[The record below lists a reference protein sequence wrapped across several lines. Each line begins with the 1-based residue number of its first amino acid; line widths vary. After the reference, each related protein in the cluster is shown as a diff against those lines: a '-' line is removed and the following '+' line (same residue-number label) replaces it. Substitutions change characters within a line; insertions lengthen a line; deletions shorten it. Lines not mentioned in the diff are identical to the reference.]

1 MSAVPQTASIKPSQ
15 SRHVTAVLG
24 PTNTGKTHLAI
35 ERMLGHE
42 SGLIGLPLRLLARE
56 VYDKIVAR
64 IGPREVALITGE
76 EKIKPERP
84 RYYVCTVEAM
94 PRDTGADFL
103 AVDEIQLAADPDRGH
118 VFTDRLFHAR
128 GMSETLLLGA
138 QTMADSIR
146 ELVPGA
152 NFIARPRLSKLTYSG
167 QKKIT
172 RMQSRSAIVAFSAN
186 DVYAIAELIRRQR
199 GGAAVV
205 LGALSPRTR
214 NAQVALYQSGEVD
227 FLVATDAIG
236 MGLNLD
242 VDHIAFAGTRKFDGR
257 THRSLTPAEL
267 AQIAG
272 RAGRHL
278 NDGTFGVTADVEP
291 FDQELVNKLENHDFE
306 PAKVLQWRNNDLDFG
321 SIDRLKDSLKRVPD
335 HARLC
340 RARTADDLE
349 AFELAC
355 NDPAISALAT
365 APAAIKRLWDVCQ
378 VPDYRKVAPA
388 SHAELVATVYKY
400 IMSEEGLIPE
410 DWFAAQVE
418 QADRTDGDIDTLSN
432 RIAHIRTWTFV
443 SNRREWLKDPDH
455 WQNKTREI
463 EDKLSDALHE
473 QLTQRFVDKRTS
485 VLMKSMRD
493 KDSLFAEIEKDG
505 RVVVE
510 RHYVG
515 KLEGFSFTPDA
526 AAAGVH
532 GKAARNAAAKVLV
545 HELAARADRL
555 AAAPDTAF
563 TLTREGQIIWE
574 HQEIGRLSAGDDP
587 LKPDFTLY
595 SDEHLA
601 AIDKDNITSRIET
614 WLAHHIE
621 IRLKPLVEISKAE
634 EIAGLARGIAFRLRE
649 NFGILKRDTVA
660 DEIKSVDQEGRAQ
673 LRKYGVRFGAHHIY
687 FPLLLKPASADLLLL
702 LWLLKHGSEH
712 NLTAASIAEAP
723 RQGLTSVPRNAAV
736 PEAFYRAAGFH
747 VCGQRAVRIDMLERL
762 ADIIRPLTA
771 WRPTETNAEAPAGAA
786 GGGAFKIRPEMMS
799 IMGCSSDELGLI
811 LESLGF
817 RREQRPVKKTARASV
832 HAGDEA
838 ANGSAVPAVAGNASD
853 SAVEP
858 AEALSGEADAA
869 GVIAE
874 PEAALGDAPHGT
886 AEPSAES
893 TPAPA
898 DGEPS
903 EPEAAAAETPAPA
916 DGEPPA
922 APETVA
928 AQTPAQADGEP
939 PAEPAVVAEVA
950 AKLDEGVKL
959 EAAEPEIEEI
969 WRFRRPKPKYERP
982 EGQGDRRPH
991 HRRPEGQ
998 AAGRERG
1005 HRPNQDR
1012 PRPPR
1017 EGTNAGQPQ
1026 PQPQP
1031 QDRQGDQAAS
1041 GNREQRP
1048 GGGHHH
1054 DRNRQHRPNA
1064 GRSGPPP
1071 QFAAQ
1076 QTAAGA
1082 PAKAEGTEQ
1091 RAGGANQ
1098 QRDRGPQQHQRHDR
1112 PNDRGSD
1119 RGRDS
1124 RPPRQQGRQPFAASA
1139 APKKGSAAID
1149 PDSPF
1154 AALSQLKER
1163 MEKKVQTQDETV

>member
-1 MSAVPQTASIKPSQ
+1 MSAAWQTATIKPSQ

-56 VYDKIVAR
+56 IYDKIVAR
-64 IGPREVALITGE
+64 IGPRDVALITGE

-94 PRDTGADFL
+94 PREVEVDFL

-118 VFTDRLFHAR
+118 VFTDRLFHSR
-128 GMSETLLLGA
+128 GVSETLLLGA
-138 QTMADSIR
+138 QTMAEPIR

-172 RMQSRSAIVAFSAN
+172 RLQSRSAIVAFSAN

-214 NAQVALYQSGEVD
+214 NAQVALYQSGDVD

-242 VDHIAFAGTRKFDGR
+242 VDHIAFAGSRKFDGR
-257 THRSLTPAEL
+257 NHRNLTPSEL
-267 AQIAG
+267 GQIAG

-278 NDGTFGVTADVEP
+278 NDGTFGVTADVES
-291 FDQELVNKLENHDFE
+291 FDQELVNKLENHEFE
-306 PAKVLQWRNNDLDFG
+306 PVKVLQWRNTQLDFE
-321 SIDRLKDSLKRVPD
+321 SIDRLKDSLRQVPD
-335 HARLC
+335 HPRLN

-349 AFELAC
+349 ALELAC
-355 NDPAISALAT
+355 NDPRISELAA
-365 APAAIKRLWDVCQ
+365 APSAVKRLWEVCQ
-378 VPDYRKVAPA
+378 IPDYRKVAPA
-388 SHAELVATVYKY
+388 SHAELVASVYKY
-400 IMSEEGLIPE
+400 IMSDEGLIPE
-410 DWFAAQVE
+410 DWFASQVE

-455 WQNKTREI
+455 WQAKTREI
-463 EDKLSDALHE
+463 EDRLSDALHE
-473 QLTQRFVDKRTS
+473 QLTERFVDKRTS

-515 KLEGFSFTPDA
+515 KLEGFCFTPDA

-545 HELAARADRL
+545 HELAARSDRL
-555 AAAPDTAF
+555 AAAPDSAI

-574 HQEIGRLSAGDDP
+574 NQEIGRLSAGEDP
-587 LKPDFTLY
+587 LQPNFTLF

-601 AIDKDNITSRIET
+601 AIDKSNIASRIET

-621 IRLKPLVEISKAE
+621 VRLKPLVEIAKAE
-634 EIAGLARGIAFRLRE
+634 EITGLARGIAFRLRE
-649 NFGILKRDTVA
+649 NFGILRRETVA
-660 DEIKSVDQEGRAQ
+660 SEVKSLDQEGRAQ

-702 LWLLKHGSEH
+702 FWLLKHGSEH
-712 NLTAASIAEAP
+712 NLTPASIADSP
-723 RQGLTSVPRNAAV
+723 RQGLTSVPRNPAI

-747 VCGQRAVRIDMLERL
+747 VCGPRSVRIDMLERL

-771 WRPTETNAEAPAGAA
+771 WRPTESNTEPPAGAA

-799 IMGCSSDELGLI
+799 IMGCSGDELGLI

-817 RREQRPVKKTARASV
+817 RREKRPVKKAAPSTAGVAVS
-832 HAGDEA
+832 ADNPA
-838 ANGSAVPAVAGNASD
+838 ANEADGPAANDNIAPAPDANGASEPTTDITIETQPGETAAVEAGAITGLSEPAVAEFAVNTEKD
-853 SAVEP
+853 STATAP
-858 AEALSGEADAA
+858 APSEEVSIAA
-869 GVIAE
+869 IAPS
-874 PEAALGDAPHGT
+874 PEAAPPQPVDAG
-886 AEPSAES
+886 AVE
-893 TPAPA
+893 AP
-898 DGEPS
+898 
-903 EPEAAAAETPAPA
+903 EPEFE
-916 DGEPPA
+916 
-922 APETVA
+922 
-928 AQTPAQADGEP
+928 
-939 PAEPAVVAEVA
+939 EV
-950 AKLDEGVKL
+950 
-959 EAAEPEIEEI
+959 
-969 WRFRRPKPKYERP
+969 WRFRRPKPQFERD
-982 EGQGDRRPH
+982 GQGERRHH
-991 HRRPEGQ
+991 HRRPGGDRDRAHRPHQDRARQPSEAAVPGQPQRVEGQ
-998 AAGRERG
+998 KEQGASANREPRQGRGPHQDRHHH
-1005 HRPNQDR
+1005 HRPN
-1012 PRPPR
+1012 
-1017 EGTNAGQPQ
+1017 G
-1026 PQPQP
+1026 
-1031 QDRQGDQAAS
+1031 
-1041 GNREQRP
+1041 
-1048 GGGHHH
+1048 
-1054 DRNRQHRPNA
+1054 DRNRDRPA
-1064 GRSGPPP
+1064 QPSH
-1071 QFAAQ
+1071 QQAAKEP
-1076 QTAAGA
+1076 AVAGA
-1082 PAKAEGTEQ
+1082 SEQ
-1091 RAGGANQ
+1091 RASTREEHRQN
-1098 QRDRGPQQHQRHDR
+1098 RGPQHNQRHDR
-1112 PNDRGSD
+1112 GNE
-1119 RGRDS
+1119 RGRDT
-1124 RPPRQQGRQPFAASA
+1124 RPQRPQGKQPFAASA
-1139 APKKGSAAID
+1139 SPKKSSGAVD

-1163 MEKKVQTQDETV
+1163 LEKKVQTQDETV

>member
-1 MSAVPQTASIKPSQ
+1 MSAASQTATIKPSQ

-35 ERMLGHE
+35 ERMLGHQ

-56 VYDKIVAR
+56 IYDKIVAR
-64 IGPREVALITGE
+64 IGPRDVALITGE
-76 EKIKPERP
+76 EKIKPDRP

-94 PRDTGADFL
+94 PRDVEVDFL

-138 QTMADSIR
+138 QTMSDAIR
-146 ELVPGA
+146 ELIPGA

-172 RMQSRSAIVAFSAN
+172 RLQSRSAIVAFSAN
-186 DVYAIAELIRRQR
+186 DVYSIAELIRRQR

-242 VDHIAFAGTRKFDGR
+242 VDHIAFAGSRKFDGR
-257 THRSLTPAEL
+257 VHRDLTPAEL

-291 FDQELVNKLENHDFE
+291 FDQGLINKLENHDFE
-306 PAKVLQWRNNDLDFG
+306 PVKVLQWRSTQLDFD
-321 SIDRLKDSLKRVPD
+321 SLDRLKDSLRQVPN
-335 HARLC
+335 HARLV
-340 RARTADDLE
+340 RARAADDLE
-349 AFELAC
+349 ALELAGA
-355 NDPAISALAT
+355 DARIAALAT
-365 APAAIKRLWDVCQ
+365 GPAGVKRLWEVCQ
-378 VPDYRKVAPA
+378 VPDYRKVAPN
-388 SHAELVATVYKY
+388 SHAEIVATIYQF

-410 DWFAAQVE
+410 DWFAGQVE

-455 WQNKTREI
+455 WQAKTRDI
-463 EDKLSDALHE
+463 EDRLSDALHE

-510 RHYVG
+510 KHYVG
-515 KLEGFSFTPDA
+515 KLEGFCFTPDQ

-545 HELAARADRL
+545 HELAARSDRL

-563 TLTREGQIIWE
+563 TLTREGQVIWE
-574 HQEIGRLSAGDDP
+574 HQEIGRLTAGEDP
-587 LKPDFTLY
+587 LKPNFTLF

-601 AIDKDNITSRIET
+601 AIDKENITKRIET

-621 IRLKPLVEISKAE
+621 VRLKPLVELAKAE
-634 EIAGLARGIAFRLRE
+634 DITGLARGIAFRLRE
-649 NFGILKRDTVA
+649 NFGVLKRDTVA
-660 DEIKSVDQEGRAQ
+660 DEIKSLDQDSRAQ

-687 FPLLLKPASADLLLL
+687 FPLLLKPAPADLLLL
-702 LWLLKHGSEH
+702 FWLLKHGSEH
-712 NLTAASIAEAP
+712 NLTPASISEAP
-723 RQGLTSVPRNAAV
+723 RQGLTSVPRNAALSD
-736 PEAFYRAAGFH
+736 AFYRAAGFG
-747 VCGQRAVRIDMLERL
+747 VGGPRAVRVDMLERL

-771 WRPTETNAEAPAGAA
+771 WKPTETSTEPPLGAA

-799 IMGCSSDELGLI
+799 IMGCSGDELGAI

-817 RREQRPVKKTARASV
+817 RREKRPVKR
-832 HAGDEA
+832 
-838 ANGSAVPAVAGNASD
+838 PAQQASD
-853 SAVEP
+853 QKP
-858 AEALSGEADAA
+858 ANDNAEQAPPLD
-869 GVIAE
+869 GV
-874 PEAALGDAPHGT
+874 
-886 AEPSAES
+886 
-893 TPAPA
+893 
-898 DGEPS
+898 
-903 EPEAAAAETPAPA
+903 EAAAASQIATEPQASEEARVEAAPA
-916 DGEPPA
+916 SESSGEDQASAEAPAIAAVEERSAAAEVSAVAESPGEPARVTPDAASPQTANGPA
-922 APETVA
+922 AET
-928 AQTPAQADGEP
+928 
-939 PAEPAVVAEVA
+939 
-950 AKLDEGVKL
+950 
-959 EAAEPEIEEI
+959 AEPEFEEI
-969 WRFRRPKPKYERP
+969 WRFRRPKPQLDRP
-982 EGQGDRRPH
+982 EGQGERRH
-991 HRRPEGQ
+991 HRRPGGER
-998 AAGRERG
+998 GRERG
-1005 HRPNQDR
+1005 HRPHNDR
-1012 PRPPR
+1012 DRQPNAAAPGEQRQPQGEQQKDQASTGQREQGQRHNRHHDGRHHHKHHDGDRNRDRGRQPAPQSAANPPANAESAERKAAGSEQQHARPPH
-1017 EGTNAGQPQ
+1017 
-1026 PQPQP
+1026 
-1031 QDRQGDQAAS
+1031 QGR
-1041 GNREQRP
+1041 NERP
-1048 GGGHHH
+1048 H
-1054 DRNRQHRPNA
+1054 DRN
-1064 GRSGPPP
+1064 
-1071 QFAAQ
+1071 
-1076 QTAAGA
+1076 
-1082 PAKAEGTEQ
+1082 
-1091 RAGGANQ
+1091 
-1098 QRDRGPQQHQRHDR
+1098 
-1112 PNDRGSD
+1112 
-1119 RGRDS
+1119 RDS
-1124 RPPRQQGRQPFAASA
+1124 RPPRPRSKQPIAASA
-1139 APKKGSAAID
+1139 APKRASGGVD

-1163 MEKKVQTQDETV
+1163 LEKQLQTQD

>member
-1 MSAVPQTASIKPSQ
+1 MSAASQSATIKPSS

-64 IGPREVALITGE
+64 IGASDVALITGE

-94 PRDTGADFL
+94 PRDVEVDFL

-128 GMSETLLLGA
+128 GTSETLLLGA
-138 QTMADSIR
+138 QTMTDTIR
-146 ELVPGA
+146 ELIPGA

-172 RMQSRSAIVAFSAN
+172 RLQTRSAIVAFSAN

-214 NAQVALYQSGEVD
+214 NAQVGLYQSGDVD

-242 VDHIAFAGTRKFDGR
+242 VDHIAFAGSRKFDGR
-257 THRSLTPAEL
+257 NHRDLTPAEL

-291 FDQELVNKLENHDFE
+291 FDQELINKLENHDFE
-306 PAKVLQWRNNDLDFG
+306 PVKVLQWRSTQLDFD
-321 SIDRLKDSLKRVPD
+321 SIDRLKESLRQIPS
-335 HARLC
+335 HSRLV

-349 AFELAC
+349 ALELAV
-355 NDPAISALAT
+355 NDPRIADLAI
-365 APAAIKRLWDVCQ
+365 APAAVKRLWEVCQ
-378 VPDYRKVAPA
+378 IPDYRKVAPG
-388 SHAELVATVYKY
+388 SHAELVATLYKH
-400 IMSEEGLIPE
+400 IMSDEGIIPE
-410 DWFAAQVE
+410 DWFASQVE
-418 QADRTDGDIDTLSN
+418 QADRVDGDIDTLSA

-455 WQNKTREI
+455 WQAKTREI
-463 EDKLSDALHE
+463 EDRLSDALHE

-510 RHYVG
+510 KHYVG
-515 KLEGFSFTPDA
+515 KLEGFCFTPDA
-526 AAAGVH
+526 GAAGVH

-545 HELAARADRL
+545 HELAARSDRL

-563 TLTREGQIIWE
+563 TLTREGRIVWE
-574 HQEIGRLSAGDDP
+574 NQEIGGLSAGEDP
-587 LKPDFTLY
+587 LKPNFTLF

-601 AIDKDNITSRIET
+601 AIDKENITKRIET

-621 IRLKPLVEISKAE
+621 IRLKPLVEIAKAE
-634 EIAGLARGIAFRLRE
+634 EITGLARGIAFRLRE
-649 NFGILKRDTVA
+649 SFGILKRDTVA
-660 DEIKSVDQEGRAQ
+660 DEIKSLDQEGRAQ

-687 FPLLLKPASADLLLL
+687 FPLLLKPAAADLLLL
-702 LWLLKHGSEH
+702 FWLLKHGSEH
-712 NLTAASIAEAP
+712 NLTPASIAESP
-723 RQGLTSVPRNAAV
+723 RQGLTSVPRNAAL
-736 PEAFYRAAGFH
+736 PDAFYRAAGFN
-747 VCGQRAVRIDMLERL
+747 VCGPRSVRIDMLERL

-771 WRPTETNAEAPAGAA
+771 WKPTETSPEPPAGAA

-799 IMGCSSDELGLI
+799 IMGCSGDELGAI

-817 RREQRPVKKTARASV
+817 RREKRPVKK
-832 HAGDEA
+832 
-838 ANGSAVPAVAGNASD
+838 SAPAVGAENAPAND
-853 SAVEP
+853 NEAVAAAPADDAHEP
-858 AEALSGEADAA
+858 AAEADAA
-869 GVIAE
+869 VEAQHE
-874 PEAALGDAPHGT
+874 EAASVEPAVAAETGVEERSVAEAPVQEQET
-886 AEPSAES
+886 VAEAEPSAAAE
-893 TPAPA
+893 TAVEDA
-898 DGEPS
+898 V
-903 EPEAAAAETPAPA
+903 PEQPVAAAEASS
-916 DGEPPA
+916 
-922 APETVA
+922 
-928 AQTPAQADGEP
+928 
-939 PAEPAVVAEVA
+939 
-950 AKLDEGVKL
+950 
-959 EAAEPEIEEI
+959 AEPEFEEI
-969 WRFRRPKPKYERP
+969 WRFRRPKPKFERP
-982 EGQGDRRPH
+982 EGQGDRRH
-991 HRRPEGQ
+991 HRRPG
-998 AAGRERG
+998 GDRERV
-1005 HRPNQDR
+1005 HRPHQDR
-1012 PRPPR
+1012 QRQPSAAAPAGAPQQPQGERQSDQASAPQR
-1017 EGTNAGQPQ
+1017 EHGHGRGGHHDRQRHHRHDGDRNRERAPNPQ
-1026 PQPQP
+1026 PQ
-1031 QDRQGDQAAS
+1031 AAS
-1041 GNREQRP
+1041 ASTATGEPAEQRASG
-1048 GGGHHH
+1048 GGGHHQNRNQQHQRNDRPH
-1054 DRNRQHRPNA
+1054 DRNR
-1064 GRSGPPP
+1064 
-1071 QFAAQ
+1071 
-1076 QTAAGA
+1076 
-1082 PAKAEGTEQ
+1082 
-1091 RAGGANQ
+1091 
-1098 QRDRGPQQHQRHDR
+1098 
-1112 PNDRGSD
+1112 
-1119 RGRDS
+1119 DS
-1124 RPPRQQGRQPFAASA
+1124 RPSRQQGKQPIAASA
-1139 APKKGSAAID
+1139 APKRSSGGVD

-1163 MEKKVQTQDETV
+1163 LEKQMQDEAI

>member
-1 MSAVPQTASIKPSQ
+1 MQTATIKPSQ
-15 SRHVTAVLG
+15 SRHVIAVLG

-35 ERMLGHE
+35 DRMLGHE
-42 SGLIGLPLRLLARE
+42 TGLIGLPLRLLARE

-64 IGPREVALITGE
+64 IGPNEVALITGE

-84 RYYVCTVEAM
+84 RYWVCTVEAM
-94 PRDTGADFL
+94 PRDVEADFL

-118 VFTDRLFHAR
+118 VFTERLFHAR

-138 QTMADSIR
+138 QTMADPIR
-146 ELVPGA
+146 ELIPGA

-172 RMQSRSAIVAFSAN
+172 RLQSRSAIVAFSAN

-214 NAQVALYQSGEVD
+214 NAQVALYQSGDVD

-278 NDGTFGVTADVEP
+278 NDGTFGVTGDVEP

-306 PAKVLQWRNNDLDFG
+306 PVKVLQWRNNNLDFG
-321 SIDRLKDSLKRVPD
+321 SIDRLKDSLRRMPE
-335 HARLC
+335 HARLQ

-349 AFELAC
+349 ALELAC
-355 NDPAISALAT
+355 NDPAIAGLAT
-365 APAAIKRLWDVCQ
+365 APAAIKRLWEVCQ
-378 VPDYRKVAPA
+378 IPDYRKVAPA
-388 SHAELVATVYKY
+388 THAELVATLYKFT
-400 IMSEEGLIPE
+400 MSDTGVIPE
-410 DWFAAQVE
+410 DWFAAQVD

-510 RHYVG
+510 KHFVG
-515 KLEGFSFTPDA
+515 KLEGFSFTADA

-563 TLTREGQIIWE
+563 TLTREGQLIWE
-574 HQEIGRLSAGDDP
+574 HQEIGRISAGDDP
-587 LKPDFTLY
+587 LKPNFTLF

-601 AIDKDNITSRIET
+601 AIDKDNITKRIET
-614 WLAHHIE
+614 WLSHHIE
-621 IRLKPLVEISKAE
+621 VRLKPLQEISTAE

-649 NFGILKRDTVA
+649 GFGVLRRDIVA
-660 DEIKSVDQEGRAQ
+660 EEIKSVDQEGRAQ

-702 LWLLKHGSEH
+702 LWLLKHGAEH
-712 NLTAASIAEAP
+712 NLTTAAISESP
-723 RQGLTSVPRNAAV
+723 RQGLTSVPRNAAM
-736 PEAFYRAAGFH
+736 PDAFYRAAGFH
-747 VCGQRAVRIDMLERL
+747 VCGQRAVRVDMLERL

-771 WRPTETNAEAPAGAA
+771 WKPTEAATEPPAGAA

-799 IMGCSSDELGLI
+799 IMGCSGDELGLI

-817 RREQRPVKKTARASV
+817 RREKRPVKKATPVAAPVEAS
-832 HAGDEA
+832 
-838 ANGSAVPAVAGNASD
+838 
-853 SAVEP
+853 
-858 AEALSGEADAA
+858 
-869 GVIAE
+869 
-874 PEAALGDAPHGT
+874 
-886 AEPSAES
+886 
-893 TPAPA
+893 
-898 DGEPS
+898 
-903 EPEAAAAETPAPA
+903 AAETPVAEAASEEAPSVEAPNGAQAANDNIAQPMEESAPEVPSAHIAEPASGEVSAEAAPAEAEGASGESESAGQGLNTAPEAQEAPA
-916 DGEPPA
+916 DAEA
-922 APETVA
+922 A
-928 AQTPAQADGEP
+928 AQ
-939 PAEPAVVAEVA
+939 AET
-950 AKLDEGVKL
+950 AKSES
-959 EAAEPEIEEI
+959 AEPEFEEI
-969 WRFRRPKPKYERP
+969 WRFRRPKPNFQRP
-982 EGQGDRRPH
+982 ENAGAGRPH
-991 HRRPEGQ
+991 HRRPQG
-998 AAGRERG
+998 AGDGRERS
-1005 HRPNQDR
+1005 HRPGQDR
-1012 PRPPR
+1012 QRPPR
-1017 EGTNAGQPQ
+1017 EGANAAQPQ
-1026 PQPQP
+1026 PQQ
-1031 QDRQGDQAAS
+1031 QDGQKDQAQA
-1041 GNREQRP
+1041 GNREQRH
-1048 GGGHHH
+1048 GGGQNR
-1054 DRNRQHRPNA
+1054 DRGRQHQRPGA
-1064 GRSGPPP
+1064 ERQGRPP
-1071 QFAAQ
+1071 QQGAQQHDAGAQAKTDGARPHPSGAAQ
-1076 QTAAGA
+1076 QQA
-1082 PAKAEGTEQ
+1082 
-1091 RAGGANQ
+1091 
-1098 QRDRGPQQHQRHDR
+1098 RGPQQQQRPVRH
-1112 PNDRGSD
+1112 NEQGGG
-1119 RGRDS
+1119 RGRDT
-1124 RPPRQQGRQPFAASA
+1124 RPPRQQDKRPFAATA
-1139 APKKGSAAID
+1139 APKRSSAAID

-1154 AALSQLKER
+1154 AALSRLKEQ
-1163 MEKKVQTQDETV
+1163 MEKQKQDETV

>member
-1 MSAVPQTASIKPSQ
+1 MSAATQTANIKPSP

-56 VYDKIVAR
+56 IYDKIVAR

-94 PRDTGADFL
+94 PRDVETDFL

-128 GMSETLLLGA
+128 AISETLLLGA
-138 QTMADSIR
+138 QTMADTIR
-146 ELVPGA
+146 ELIPGA

-172 RMQSRSAIVAFSAN
+172 RLQSRSAIVAFSAS

-214 NAQVALYQSGEVD
+214 NAQVALYQSGDVD

-257 THRSLTPAEL
+257 SHRDLTPAEL

-278 NDGTFGVTADVEP
+278 NDGTFGVTGEVEP
-291 FDQELVNKLENHDFE
+291 FDQELVNKLENHEFE
-306 PAKVLQWRNNDLDFG
+306 PVKVLQWRNTDLDFG
-321 SIDRLKDSLKRVPD
+321 SIDRLKDSLRRMPD
-335 HARLC
+335 HPRLQ

-349 AFELAC
+349 ALELAS
-355 NDPAISALAT
+355 NDPRIADLAT
-365 APAAIKRLWDVCQ
+365 APAAIKRLWEVCQ

-388 SHAELVATVYKY
+388 SHAELVATLYKF
-400 IMSEEGLIPE
+400 IMSEDGLIPE
-410 DWFAAQVE
+410 DWFAAQVD

-455 WQNKTREI
+455 WQGKTREI
-463 EDKLSDALHE
+463 EDRLSDALHE

-493 KDSLFAEIEKDG
+493 KESLFAEIEKDG

-510 RHYVG
+510 KHFVG

-555 AAAPDTAF
+555 GAAPDTAF
-563 TLTREGQIIWE
+563 TLTREGAVIWE
-574 HQEIGRLSAGDDP
+574 HQEIGRLTASDDP
-587 LKPDFTLY
+587 LKPNFTLY

-601 AIDKDNITSRIET
+601 AIDKDNITKRIET
-614 WLAHHIE
+614 WLGHNIE
-621 IRLKPLVEISKAE
+621 VRLKPLVEISKAE
-634 EIAGLARGIAFRLRE
+634 DITGLARGIAFRLCE
-649 NFGILKRDTVA
+649 NFGILRRDTVA
-660 DEIKSVDQEGRAQ
+660 EEIKSVDQEGRAQ

-702 LWLLKHGSEH
+702 LWLLKHGAEH
-712 NLTAASIAEAP
+712 NLTTAAIAEAP
-723 RQGLTSVPRNAAV
+723 RQGLTSVPRNPAV
-736 PEAFYRAAGFH
+736 PDAFYRAAGFH

-771 WRPTETNAEAPAGAA
+771 WRPTETATEPPPGSA

-799 IMGCSSDELGLI
+799 IMGCSGDELGLI

-817 RREQRPVKKTARASV
+817 RREKRPMKKAAPVAAPAPNGTRAANDNIAPAAEEEPSV
-832 HAGDEA
+832 APAAGEPSAEAAEAHAAESASAAEVNGESAMAAPPAAETHDAPANAEAATQDEA
-838 ANGSAVPAVAGNASD
+838 GKA
-853 SAVEP
+853 
-858 AEALSGEADAA
+858 
-869 GVIAE
+869 
-874 PEAALGDAPHGT
+874 GT
-886 AEPSAES
+886 AEPEF
-893 TPAPA
+893 
-898 DGEPS
+898 E
-903 EPEAAAAETPAPA
+903 
-916 DGEPPA
+916 
-922 APETVA
+922 
-928 AQTPAQADGEP
+928 
-939 PAEPAVVAEVA
+939 EV
-950 AKLDEGVKL
+950 
-959 EAAEPEIEEI
+959 
-969 WRFRRPKPKYERP
+969 WRFRRPKPKFERP
-982 EGQGDRRPH
+982 EGASAGRHH
-991 HRRPEGQ
+991 HRRHQQG
-998 AAGRERG
+998 AGESGERG
-1005 HRPNQDR
+1005 QIPNQDR
-1012 PRPPR
+1012 QRQPR
-1017 EGTNAGQPQ
+1017 EGAGANARHDHQRDHAHG
-1026 PQPQP
+1026 
-1031 QDRQGDQAAS
+1031 
-1041 GNREQRP
+1041 GNREKRH
-1048 GGGHHH
+1048 GSGH
-1054 DRNRQHRPNA
+1054 NRDQGQQQRPNA
-1064 GRSGPPP
+1064 ERQGGP
-1071 QFAAQ
+1071 AQ
-1076 QTAAGA
+1076 QSAQQGA
-1082 PAKAEGTEQ
+1082 SSPA
-1091 RAGGANQ
+1091 RAQASEHRPSSGQ
-1098 QRDRGPQQHQRHDR
+1098 QHPRGPQQH
-1112 PNDRGSD
+1112 
-1119 RGRDS
+1119 
-1124 RPPRQQGRQPFAASA
+1124 PRQDRSAERGAGGNREHRAPRPHGKQPFAASA
-1139 APKKGSAAID
+1139 APKKSSSTVD

-1163 MEKKVQTQDETV
+1163 LEKQGQAQDEAV

>member
-1 MSAVPQTASIKPSQ
+1 MSAAPQTASIKPSQ
-15 SRHVTAVLG
+15 ARHVTAVLG

-64 IGPREVALITGE
+64 IGTSGVALITGE
-76 EKIKPERP
+76 EKIKPDNP

-94 PRDTGADFL
+94 PRDVDVDFL

-128 GMSETLLLGA
+128 GISETLLLGA
-138 QTMADSIR
+138 QTMADPIR
-146 ELVPGA
+146 ELIPGA
-152 NFIARPRLSKLTYSG
+152 NFIARPRLSKLSYSG

-172 RMQSRSAIVAFSAN
+172 RLQSRSAIVAFSAN

-214 NAQVALYQSGEVD
+214 NAQVALYQSGDVD

-242 VDHIAFAGTRKFDGR
+242 VDHIAFAGIRKFDGR
-257 THRSLTPAEL
+257 SHRDLTPAEL
-267 AQIAG
+267 SQIAG

-278 NDGTFGVTADVEP
+278 NDGTFGATADLQP
-291 FDQELVNKLENHDFE
+291 FEQDLVNKLENHEFE
-306 PAKVLQWRNNDLDFG
+306 PVKVLQWRNTQLDFD
-321 SIDRLKDSLKRVPD
+321 SVERLKDSLRRIPE
-335 HARLC
+335 HARLS

-349 AFELAC
+349 ALDLAANDPRIAELAV
-355 NDPAISALAT
+355 
-365 APAAIKRLWDVCQ
+365 APAAVKRLWEVCQ

-388 SHAELVATVYKY
+388 SHAELVATLYKF

-455 WQNKTREI
+455 WQGKTRDI

-510 RHYVG
+510 KHYVG

-545 HELAARADRL
+545 HELAARSDRL
-555 AAAPDTAF
+555 AAAPDTAIN
-563 TLTREGQIIWE
+563 LTREGQVIWE
-574 HQEIGRLSAGDDP
+574 GQEIGRISAGDDP
-587 LKPDFTLY
+587 LKPNFTLF

-601 AIDKDNITSRIET
+601 AIDKDNISTRIEN
-614 WLAHHIE
+614 WLAHYIE
-621 IRLKPLVEISKAE
+621 VRLKPLVEISKAGD
-634 EIAGLARGIAFRLRE
+634 ITGLARGIAFRLCE
-649 NFGILKRDTVA
+649 NFGILKRGTVA
-660 DEIKSVDQEGRAQ
+660 EEIKSVDQDGRAQ

-712 NLTAASIAEAP
+712 SITTASIAEAP
-723 RQGLTSVPRNAAV
+723 RQGLTSVPRNPAM

-747 VCGQRAVRIDMLERL
+747 VCGSRAVRIDMLERL

-771 WRPTETNAEAPAGAA
+771 WRPTETATEPPPGAE

-799 IMGCSSDELGLI
+799 IMGCSGDELGLI

-817 RREQRPVKKTARASV
+817 RRERRAV
-832 HAGDEA
+832 RKAVPELAPEAPAAEAQA
-838 ANGSAVPAVAGNASD
+838 ANDNR
-853 SAVEP
+853 
-858 AEALSGEADAA
+858 AA
-869 GVIAE
+869 NDNI
-874 PEAALGDAPHGT
+874 
-886 AEPSAES
+886 
-893 TPAPA
+893 APA
-898 DGEPS
+898 SGLTADCAEEKPA
-903 EPEAAAAETPAPA
+903 EAAAAGAPTERAAQAGDETPQAAERGSSEGQAIADEAAPSA
-916 DGEPPA
+916 AEAGEPGEA
-922 APETVA
+922 AAAAVA
-928 AQTPAQADGEP
+928 AAKEAAD
-939 PAEPAVVAEVA
+939 A
-950 AKLDEGVKL
+950 AS
-959 EAAEPEIEEI
+959 AEPEFEEV
-969 WRFRRPKPKYERP
+969 WRFRRPKPKFERP
-982 EGQGDRRPH
+982 EGEDGRRHH
-991 HRRPEGQ
+991 HRRPG
-998 AAGRERG
+998 GERD
-1005 HRPNQDR
+1005 HQPNR
-1012 PRPPR
+1012 
-1017 EGTNAGQPQ
+1017 
-1026 PQPQP
+1026 
-1031 QDRQGDQAAS
+1031 DRQRHQ
-1041 GNREQRP
+1041 
-1048 GGGHHH
+1048 
-1054 DRNRQHRPNA
+1054 
-1064 GRSGPPP
+1064 
-1071 QFAAQ
+1071 
-1076 QTAAGA
+1076 
-1082 PAKAEGTEQ
+1082 Q
-1091 RAGGANQ
+1091 RAGGAAGQGEQ
-1098 QRDRGPQQHQRHDR
+1098 QHRRDDQAGGGSREQKHGGGQHHGRNRHHRPNADRNSGLPPQHTTQQAAGAPVRPEGAEPRPARDGPQQNRGPQQHQRPGGPKGR
-1112 PNDRGSD
+1112 PNERGG
-1119 RGRDS
+1119 GRDA
-1124 RPPRQQGRQPFAASA
+1124 RPPRHQGKQPFAASA
-1139 APKKGSAAID
+1139 APKKPSGAVD

-1163 MEKKVQTQDETV
+1163 MEKQMQPQDEAI

>member
-1 MSAVPQTASIKPSQ
+1 MSAATQSATIKPIQ

-56 VYDKIVAR
+56 IYDKIVAR
-64 IGPREVALITGE
+64 IGPRDVALITGE

-94 PRDTGADFL
+94 PRDVEVDFL

-138 QTMADSIR
+138 QTMTDTIR
-146 ELVPGA
+146 ELIPGA

-172 RMQSRSAIVAFSAN
+172 RLQSRSAIVAFSAN

-214 NAQVALYQSGEVD
+214 NAQVALYQAGDVD

-257 THRSLTPAEL
+257 THRDLTPAEL

-291 FDQELVNKLENHDFE
+291 FDQELINKLENHEFE
-306 PAKVLQWRNNDLDFG
+306 PVKVLQWRNTQLEFD
-321 SIDRLKDSLKRVPD
+321 SIERLKESLRQMPV
-335 HARLC
+335 HSRLV

-349 AFELAC
+349 ALELAVS
-355 NDPAISALAT
+355 DPRIADLAT
-365 APAAIKRLWDVCQ
+365 APAAVKRLWEVCQ
-378 VPDYRKVAPA
+378 VPDYRKVAPN
-388 SHAELVATVYKY
+388 SHAELVATLYKH
-400 IMSEEGLIPE
+400 IMSDEGLIPE
-410 DWFAAQVE
+410 DWFAGQVE

-455 WQNKTREI
+455 WQAKTREI
-463 EDKLSDALHE
+463 EDRLSDALHE

-510 RHYVG
+510 KHYVG
-515 KLEGFSFTPDA
+515 KLEGFSFTPDL

-555 AAAPDTAF
+555 TAAPDTAF
-563 TLTREGQIIWE
+563 TLTREGQINWE
-574 HQEIGRLSAGDDP
+574 NQEIGRLSASDDP
-587 LKPDFTLY
+587 LKPAFTLH

-601 AIDKDNITSRIET
+601 AVDKENISKRIET

-621 IRLKPLVEISKAE
+621 VRVKPLVEIAKAE
-634 EIAGLARGIAFRLRE
+634 DIAGLARGIAFRLRE

-660 DEIKSVDQEGRAQ
+660 EEIKSLDQDGRAQ
-673 LRKYGVRFGAHHIY
+673 LRKYGVRFGAHHVY
-687 FPLLLKPASADLLLL
+687 FPLLLKPAAADLLLL
-702 LWLLKHGSEH
+702 FWLLKHGSEH
-712 NLTAASIAEAP
+712 ALTPGSISDAP
-723 RQGLTSVPRNAAV
+723 RQGLTSIPRNAAL
-736 PEAFYRAAGFH
+736 PDAFYRAAGFH
-747 VCGQRAVRIDMLERL
+747 VCGPRAVRVDMLERL

-771 WRPTETNAEAPAGAA
+771 WKPGETGATPPPGA
-786 GGGAFKIRPEMMS
+786 VGGGAFRIRPDMMS
-799 IMGCSSDELGLI
+799 IMGCSGDELGAI

-817 RREQRPVKKTARASV
+817 RREKRQVK
-832 HAGDEA
+832 HAPQAPAVEAIAANDEA
-838 ANGSAVPAVAGNASD
+838 GAANDEAVAANDNAVQGAPPNGADEPAPAETAPEAHAEDPAREAEFGPAHEDADAAEAATETAHEAEAAQADQAVEAANAINGSAV
-853 SAVEP
+853 
-858 AEALSGEADAA
+858 AEQS
-869 GVIAE
+869 
-874 PEAALGDAPHGT
+874 
-886 AEPSAES
+886 S
-893 TPAPA
+893 
-898 DGEPS
+898 
-903 EPEAAAAETPAPA
+903 EAAASSPVEQ
-916 DGEPPA
+916 EF
-922 APETVA
+922 
-928 AQTPAQADGEP
+928 
-939 PAEPAVVAEVA
+939 
-950 AKLDEGVKL
+950 
-959 EAAEPEIEEI
+959 EEI
-969 WRFRRPKPKYERP
+969 WRFRRPKPKFERAP
-982 EGQGDRRPH
+982 GQDRRHNRGGAERGAGRRPH
-991 HRRPEGQ
+991 HERHGQPQ
-998 AAGRERG
+998 AAAPAQPPQQSQAEGRKESGQPGQRDHGDRHGG
-1005 HRPNQDR
+1005 HRDR
-1012 PRPPR
+1012 PRHERR
-1017 EGTNAGQPQ
+1017 EG
-1026 PQPQP
+1026 
-1031 QDRQGDQAAS
+1031 
-1041 GNREQRP
+1041 
-1048 GGGHHH
+1048 
-1054 DRNRQHRPNA
+1054 DRNRERAHSA
-1064 GRSGPPP
+1064 P
-1071 QFAAQ
+1071 Q
-1076 QTAAGA
+1076 AGA
-1082 PAKAEGTEQ
+1082 APAAKAEGAEQ
-1091 RAGGANQ
+1091 RASAGSHHHGGGRPP
-1098 QRDRGPQQHQRHDR
+1098 QRDRNDR
-1112 PNDRGSD
+1112 PHD
-1119 RGRDS
+1119 RGRDT
-1124 RPPRQQGRQPFAASA
+1124 RPPRPQGKQPIAASA
-1139 APKKGSAAID
+1139 APKRSAGID

-1163 MEKKVQTQDETV
+1163 LEKQLQTQDETI

>member
-1 MSAVPQTASIKPSQ
+1 MSAASQTATIKPSQ

-64 IGPREVALITGE
+64 IGARDVALITGE
-76 EKIKPERP
+76 EKIKPDNP

-94 PRDTGADFL
+94 PREVEADFL

-128 GMSETLLLGA
+128 GTGETLLLGA

-146 ELVPGA
+146 ELIPGA
-152 NFIARPRLSKLTYSG
+152 NFIARPRLSKLNYSG

-172 RMQSRSAIVAFSAN
+172 RLQSRSAIVAFSAN

-214 NAQVALYQSGEVD
+214 NAQVALYQSGDVD

-278 NDGTFGVTADVEP
+278 NDGTFGVTGDVEP

-306 PAKVLQWRNNDLDFG
+306 PVKVLQWRNTHLDFD
-321 SIDRLKDSLKRVPD
+321 SIDRLKDSLRRVPD
-335 HARLC
+335 HAGLV

-349 AFELAC
+349 ALDLAS
-355 NDPAISALAT
+355 NDPAIAGLAT
-365 APAAIKRLWDVCQ
+365 APAAVKRLWEVCQ

-388 SHAELVATVYKY
+388 SHAELVATLYKF
-400 IMSEEGLIPE
+400 IMSEEGFIPE
-410 DWFAAQVE
+410 DWFTAQVE

-455 WQNKTREI
+455 WQGKTRDI
-463 EDKLSDALHE
+463 EDRLSDALHE

-510 RHYVG
+510 KHYVG
-515 KLEGFSFTPDA
+515 RLEGFSFTPDA

-545 HELAARADRL
+545 HELAARSDRL

-574 HQEIGRLSAGDDP
+574 NQEIGRLASGDDP
-587 LKPDFTLY
+587 LKPNFTLY

-601 AIDKDNITSRIET
+601 AIDKDNITARIEA

-634 EIAGLARGIAFRLRE
+634 EITGLARGIAFRLRE

-660 DEIKSVDQEGRAQ
+660 EEIKSVDQEGRAQ

-687 FPLLLKPASADLLLL
+687 IPLLLKPASADLLLL
-702 LWLLKHGSEH
+702 LWLLKHGGEH
-712 NLTAASIAEAP
+712 NLTASSIAEAP
-723 RQGLTSVPRNAAV
+723 RQGLTSVPRSAAV
-736 PEAFYRAAGFH
+736 PEPFYRASGFH
-747 VCGQRAVRIDMLERL
+747 VCGPRAVRIDMLERL

-771 WRPTETNAEAPAGAA
+771 WRPAGTISEPPAGAA

-799 IMGCSSDELGLI
+799 IMGCSGEELALI

-817 RREQRPVKKTARASV
+817 RREKRPVMKAAPKAAGAAGSAETLAANDNCAPAEPADGAEAQSPEV
-832 HAGDEA
+832 HLEAEAAAEAGDEGTQSA
-838 ANGSAVPAVAGNASD
+838 AAGEPTAEPLPAELSAE
-853 SAVEP
+853 AVEP
-858 AEALSGEADAA
+858 AA
-869 GVIAE
+869 G
-874 PEAALGDAPHGT
+874 
-886 AEPSAES
+886 
-893 TPAPA
+893 
-898 DGEPS
+898 
-903 EPEAAAAETPAPA
+903 
-916 DGEPPA
+916 
-922 APETVA
+922 
-928 AQTPAQADGEP
+928 
-939 PAEPAVVAEVA
+939 
-950 AKLDEGVKL
+950 AKA
-959 EAAEPEIEEI
+959 EAAEPEFEEV
-969 WRFRRPKPKYERP
+969 WRFRRPKPKFERA
-982 EGQGDRRPH
+982 EGQGDRRHH

-998 AAGRERG
+998 GAGRERG
-1005 HRPNQDR
+1005 
-1012 PRPPR
+1012 PRPDHDRQRQPR

-1026 PQPQP
+1026 Q
-1031 QDRQGDQAAS
+1031 QDRQRDQAAGGS
-1041 GNREQRP
+1041 RDHRH
-1048 GGGHHH
+1048 GGGQQQ

-1064 GRSGPPP
+1064 DRPGRPP
-1071 QFAAQ
+1071 QHAAQ
-1076 QTAAGA
+1076 QADGAQAKVEGAG
-1082 PAKAEGTEQ
+1082 Q
-1091 RAGGANQ
+1091 RSAGG
-1098 QRDRGPQQHQRHDR
+1098 QRQDRAPQQQHQRHDR
-1112 PNDRGSD
+1112 PGERGSD

-1124 RPPRQQGRQPFAASA
+1124 RPPRHQGKQPYTASA
-1139 APKKGSAAID
+1139 APKKSSAAID

-1163 MEKKVQTQDETV
+1163 MEKQMPAQDEAI

>member
-1 MSAVPQTASIKPSQ
+1 MSAALQTASIKPSQ

-56 VYDKIVAR
+56 IYDKIVAR
-64 IGPREVALITGE
+64 IGPKEVALITGE

-94 PRDTGADFL
+94 PRDVETDFL

-118 VFTDRLFHAR
+118 VFTDRLFHSR
-128 GMSETLLLGA
+128 GISETLLLGA
-138 QTMADSIR
+138 QTMADPIR
-146 ELVPGA
+146 ELIPGA

-172 RMQSRSAIVAFSAN
+172 RLQSRSAIVAFSAS
-186 DVYAIAELIRRQR
+186 DVYVIAELIRRQR

-214 NAQVALYQSGEVD
+214 NAQVELYQSGEVD

-242 VDHIAFAGTRKFDGR
+242 VDHIAFAGVRKFDGR
-257 THRSLTPAEL
+257 SHRNLTAAEL

-306 PAKVLQWRNNDLDFG
+306 PVKVLQWRNAHLDFD
-321 SIDRLKDSLKRVPD
+321 SIDRLKDSLRRIPD
-335 HARLC
+335 HQRLS

-349 AFELAC
+349 ALDLASNDPRIVELAV
-355 NDPAISALAT
+355 
-365 APAAIKRLWDVCQ
+365 APAAVKRLWEVCQ

-388 SHAELVATVYKY
+388 THAELVATLYKY
-400 IMSEEGLIPE
+400 IMPDNGLIPE

-455 WQNKTREI
+455 WQGKTREI

-473 QLTQRFVDKRTS
+473 QLTQRFVDRRTS

-510 RHYVG
+510 KHYVG

-545 HELAARADRL
+545 HELATRADRL

-574 HQEIGRLSAGDDP
+574 NQEIGRLSAGDHP
-587 LKPDFTLY
+587 LRPAFTLF

-601 AIDKDNITSRIET
+601 AIDRHNITSRLEN
-614 WLAHHIE
+614 WVEHHIE
-621 IRLKPLVEISKAE
+621 VRLKPLVDISKAE
-634 EIAGLARGIAFRLRE
+634 DVTGLARGIAFRLVE

-673 LRKYGVRFGAHHIY
+673 LRKYGVRFGAHHIH
-687 FPLLLKPASADLLLL
+687 FPQLLKPAAADLLLL

-712 NLTAASIAEAP
+712 GLTTASIIDAP
-723 RQGLTSVPRNAAV
+723 RQGLTSVVRNAAISEV
-736 PEAFYRAAGFH
+736 FYRAAGFH
-747 VCGQRAVRIDMLERL
+747 VCGPRAVRIDMLERL

-771 WRPTETNAEAPAGAA
+771 WRPTETSAEPPAGAA

-799 IMGCSSDELGLI
+799 IMGCSGEELGLI

-817 RREQRPVKKTARASV
+817 RREKRTVKKAAAAAAPGAV
-832 HAGDEA
+832 NGEAQA
-838 ANGSAVPAVAGNASD
+838 ANDNVVPVAANENAAPACADDASE
-853 SAVEP
+853 AP
-858 AEALSGEADAA
+858 AGAGAEAPPE
-869 GVIAE
+869 
-874 PEAALGDAPHGT
+874 EAALHLPEGGDASDKGDGVEEPGPDEVTVAGVPVFVEAEQATLSDVPGDAIDGT
-886 AEPSAES
+886 RTE
-893 TPAPA
+893 T
-898 DGEPS
+898 GEP
-903 EPEAAAAETPAPA
+903 EF
-916 DGEPPA
+916 
-922 APETVA
+922 
-928 AQTPAQADGEP
+928 
-939 PAEPAVVAEVA
+939 
-950 AKLDEGVKL
+950 
-959 EAAEPEIEEI
+959 EEI
-969 WRFRRPKPKYERP
+969 WRFRRPKPKFERP
-982 EGQGDRRPH
+982 EGQRDRRH
-991 HRRPEGQ
+991 DHRRQGQ
-998 AAGRERG
+998 AGEQRNRERS
-1005 HRPNQDR
+1005 PNQDHQR
-1012 PRPPR
+1012 QPH
-1017 EGTNAGQPQ
+1017 EGLQNAGQAPRSPDGQ
-1026 PQPQP
+1026 K
-1031 QDRQGDQAAS
+1031 DQAV
-1041 GNREQRP
+1041 GGQRERH

-1054 DRNRQHRPNA
+1054 DRNRHRHNA
-1064 GRSGPPP
+1064 GQGGRTEHNAAPQRSN
-1071 QFAAQ
+1071 
-1076 QTAAGA
+1076 A
-1082 PAKAEGTEQ
+1082 PAKDDAAAAQAQGD
-1091 RAGGANQ
+1091 GQ
-1098 QRDRGPQQHQRHDR
+1098 QRRGPQPHHRQDRRHDR
-1112 PNDRGSD
+1112 PNE
-1119 RGRDS
+1119 RGRDMRQS
-1124 RPPRQQGRQPFAASA
+1124 RPQTKHPFAATAS
-1139 APKKGSAAID
+1139 PKKSSGVID

-1154 AALSQLKER
+1154 AALSQLKEQ
-1163 MEKKVQTQDETV
+1163 MEKQVQTQD

>member
-1 MSAVPQTASIKPSQ
+1 MSAASQTANIKPSH

-24 PTNTGKTHLAI
+24 PTNTCKTHLAI

-42 SGLIGLPLRLLARE
+42 TGLIGLPLRLLARE
-56 VYDKIVAR
+56 IYDKIVAR

-94 PRDTGADFL
+94 PRDVEADFL

-118 VFTDRLFHAR
+118 VFTDRLFYAR
-128 GMSETLLLGA
+128 GVSETLMLGA
-138 QTMADSIR
+138 QTMADTIR
-146 ELVPGA
+146 ELIPGA

-172 RMQSRSAIVAFSAN
+172 RLQPRSAIVAFSAS

-214 NAQVALYQSGEVD
+214 NAQVALYQSGDVD

-257 THRSLTPAEL
+257 IHRNLTPGEL

-278 NDGTFGVTADVEP
+278 NDGTFGVTADAEP
-291 FDQELVNKLENHDFE
+291 FGQELVNKLENHDFE
-306 PAKVLQWRNNDLDFG
+306 PVKVLQWRNNQLDFE
-321 SIDRLKDSLKRVPD
+321 SIDRLKDSLRRVPD
-335 HARLC
+335 HGRLT

-349 AFELAC
+349 ALELAT
-355 NDPAISALAT
+355 NDPRIAELAA
-365 APAAIKRLWDVCQ
+365 APAAVKRLWEVCQ

-388 SHAELVATVYKY
+388 SHAELVATLYKF
-400 IMSEEGLIPE
+400 IMSENGLIPE
-410 DWFAAQVE
+410 DWFAAQVD
-418 QADRTDGDIDTLSN
+418 QADRTDGDIDTLST

-443 SNRREWLKDPDH
+443 SNRREWLKDPDL
-455 WQNKTREI
+455 WQGKTREI

-493 KDSLFAEIEKDG
+493 KESLFAEIEKDG

-510 RHYVG
+510 KHYVG
-515 KLEGFSFTPDA
+515 KLEGFCFTPDA

-545 HELAARADRL
+545 HELAARSDRL

-574 HQEIGRLSAGDDP
+574 RQEIGRLTASDDP
-587 LKPDFTLY
+587 LKPNFTLF

-601 AIDKDNITSRIET
+601 AIDKDNITTRIET
-614 WLAHHIE
+614 WLGHYID

-649 NFGILKRDTVA
+649 NFGILRRDTVA
-660 DEIKSVDQEGRAQ
+660 DEIKSVDQEGRGQ

-712 NLTAASIAEAP
+712 NLAAASIAEAP
-723 RQGLTSVPRNAAV
+723 RQGLTSASRSAAI

-771 WRPTETNAEAPAGAA
+771 WRPTETATEPPPGAA

-799 IMGCSSDELGLI
+799 IMGCSTDELGLI

-817 RREQRPVKKTARASV
+817 RREKRPMKKSAQAAATAPADNEA
-832 HAGDEA
+832 HA
-838 ANGSAVPAVAGNASD
+838 ANDNVAPPAHEHASET
-853 SAVEP
+853 AEAEP
-858 AEALSGEADAA
+858 AEPLAEAEVPIAKEASDESVTAAEAGASG
-869 GVIAE
+869 AE
-874 PEAALGDAPHGT
+874 PLQ
-886 AEPSAES
+886 
-893 TPAPA
+893 PAA
-898 DGEPS
+898 DGEAAGQGEVEKPGTP
-903 EPEAAAAETPAPA
+903 EPEF
-916 DGEPPA
+916 
-922 APETVA
+922 
-928 AQTPAQADGEP
+928 
-939 PAEPAVVAEVA
+939 
-950 AKLDEGVKL
+950 
-959 EAAEPEIEEI
+959 EEI
-969 WRFRRPKPKYERP
+969 WRFRRPKPKFERA
-982 EGQGDRRPH
+982 
-991 HRRPEGQ
+991 EGQ
-998 AAGRERG
+998 AAGRQHHRREG
-1005 HRPNQDR
+1005 NYRPNQNR
-1012 PRPPR
+1012 ERQR
-1017 EGTNAGQPQ
+1017 EGAGPGQPQQQPQ
-1026 PQPQP
+1026 PQQ
-1031 QDRQGDQAAS
+1031 QDRQRDPAAS
-1041 GNREQRP
+1041 GNREQRH
-1048 GGGHHH
+1048 GGAGHRDHG
-1054 DRNRQHRPNA
+1054 RQQQRPNA
-1064 GRSGPPP
+1064 EHAGRP
-1071 QFAAQ
+1071 AQ
-1076 QTAAGA
+1076 QGAGA
-1082 PAKAEGTEQ
+1082 PAKPE
-1091 RAGGANQ
+1091 RAGQPAAGGGQ
-1098 QRDRGPQQHQRHDR
+1098 QQSGGPQQHQRHDR
-1112 PNDRGSD
+1112 SGARGDD

-1124 RPPRQQGRQPFAASA
+1124 RPPRHPGKQPFAASA
-1139 APKKGSAAID
+1139 APKKPSAAVD

-1163 MEKKVQTQDETV
+1163 MEKQLQTQDEAV